1 MVFFRNVGLLV
12 AALMVCA
19 PGATAQ
25 EALITTQEA
34 ALPDATGSIA
44 TRGISRGPSVKMT
57 SPEPDAAVK
66 APFNFKVGFEGR
78 GGARIDPATVKVTY
92 LKSPLVD
99 LTPRLKSA
107 ISASGINF
115 TGASVPPGTH
125 KIKVTVMDQEGRETH
140 TVFTLI
146 VQ

>member
-1 MVFFRNVGLLV
+1 MKHLRTLCLLL
-12 AALMVCA
+12 AALVGCVPVAM
-19 PGATAQ
+19 AQ
-25 EALITTQEA
+25 QALITAQEA
-34 ALPDATGSIA
+34 ALPDAAGTIA
-44 TRGISRGPSVKMT
+44 TRGISRGPGVKLA
-57 SPEPDAAVK
+57 SPEPDAVVK

-78 GGARIDPATVKVTY
+78 GGAKVDPASVKVTY

-115 TGASVPPGTH
+115 TRASVPPGTH
-125 KIKVTVMDQEGRETH
+125 KIKVTVMDQEGRETN

-146 VQ
+146 VE

>member
-1 MVFFRNVGLLV
+1 MGFFRHFFLLI

-19 PGATAQ
+19 PAATAQ
-25 EALITTQEA
+25 QSLITAQEA
-34 ALPDATGSIA
+34 ALPDAAGTIA
-44 TRGISRGPSVKMT
+44 TRGLSRGPSVKMT

-78 GGARIDPATVKVTY
+78 GGAKIDPTSVKVTY

-107 ISASGINF
+107 ISASGINL
-115 TGASVPPGTH
+115 THASVPPGSH
-125 KIKVTVMDQEGRETH
+125 KIKVTVMDQEGRETN

-146 VQ
+146 VD

>member
-1 MVFFRNVGLLV
+1 MVFFRNVCLLV

-19 PGATAQ
+19 PGASAQ
-25 EALITTQEA
+25 QALITTQEA
-34 ALPDATGSIA
+34 ALPDAAGAIV

-78 GGARIDPATVKVTY
+78 GGAKIDPTSVKVTY

-115 TGASVPPGTH
+115 TRASVPPGTH

-146 VQ
+146 VE

>member
-1 MVFFRNVGLLV
+1 MKIFRTIFFLI
-12 AALMVCA
+12 AALVVCMPVA
-19 PGATAQ
+19 MAQ
-25 EALITTQEA
+25 QALITTQEA
-34 ALPDATGSIA
+34 ALPDAAGTIA
-44 TRGISRGPSVKMT
+44 TRGISRGPGVKLA
-57 SPEPDAAVK
+57 SPEPDLAVK

-78 GGARIDPATVKVTY
+78 GGAKVDPASVKVIY

-115 TGASVPPGTH
+115 TKASVPPGTH
-125 KIKVTVMDQEGRETH
+125 KIKVTVMDQDGRETN

-146 VQ
+146 VE